1 MEAKV
6 TAAGTEW
13 RARKAC
19 FCRAGCSSLRS
30 RALGEALTQHCVGHF
45 AQRMLPI
52 QRGVP
57 DVELHMPGRNVRS
70 GAYRPCPRAQ
80 AIGRGS
86 VKTLEDCVLFESRTL
101 RSRQDQRSRRREW
114 FEHPRKHRLHA
125 FPHSLGRFRKSTHDS
140 VERTFY
146 LRPPLPT
153 TPAHKPKTA
162 QSTDSPNQC
171 ASKPQSPSSHR
182 HCAKP

>member
-57 DVELHMPGRNVRS
+57 DVELHMPGRNVS
-70 GAYRPCPRAQ
+70 LEH
-80 AIGRGS
+80 IGRAH
-86 VKTLEDCVLFESRTL
+86 E
-101 RSRQDQRSRRREW
+101 RRLLAE
-114 FEHPRKHRLHA
+114 A
-125 FPHSLGRFRKSTHDS
+125 
-140 VERTFY
+140 V
-146 LRPPLPT
+146 
-153 TPAHKPKTA
+153 
-162 QSTDSPNQC
+162 
-171 ASKPQSPSSHR
+171 
-182 HCAKP
+182 